1 MSGSGCTIAAVPA
14 GAVLPR
20 EEPGVVRGSDARLGA
35 GSRDVS
41 GAAPQL
47 PGLIRS
53 GIEAATPFADFAEPL
68 PSGPRADLGWPR
80 GLASIPHGLGQHPRQ
95 RQEADANRASTP
107 AKQHRRGRGRY
118 LGWPPV
124 IKNGSASRLLRL
136 GSGAAPVGPRCQW
149 LHTTWPREARPGP
162 RGAAS
167 LWACSQQAVI
177 LDPCPLAPRRAG
189 SAAHALNPEPAN
201 APAAPQNYPASGGS
215 LLAWGLGASRPRS
228 LG

>member
-41 GAAPQL
+41 GAAPSA
-47 PGLIRS
+47 PGAHPVGDRVSDSLRRLRRNVAFRPARRYWMAS
-53 GIEAATPFADFAEPL
+53 GA
-68 PSGPRADLGWPR
+68 
-80 GLASIPHGLGQHPRQ
+80 GLHPHGLGQHPRQ
-95 RQEADANRASTP
+95 TPESGREPGIHSSEAAPSRFGGGTSAGHQLSRTAVPAGRYDSTVRRCPGRP
-107 AKQHRRGRGRY
+107 ALPGCTRRG
-118 LGWPPV
+118 PEP
-124 IKNGSASRLLRL
+124 
-136 GSGAAPVGPRCQW
+136 
-149 LHTTWPREARPGP
+149 RPGP

-189 SAAHALNPEPAN
+189 SVAHARNLGPAN
-201 APAAPQNYPASGGS
+201 APAAPQNCPASGGR
-215 LLAWGLGASRPRS
+215 LLAWGLGTTRPPS